1 MISSRL
7 WTRAKLLS
15 RAMVDLSKCFDMML
29 HDKLLEKLSVYG
41 IDSFWFIDYLY
52 EHTQQVQV
60 TNMLSVQHRGLRLE
74 KTVSEF
80 IRGDR

>member
-1 MISSRL
+1 
-7 WTRAKLLS
+7 
-15 RAMVDLSKCFDMML
+15 MVDLSKCYDMVL

-41 IDSFWFIDYLY
+41 IDSFWLIDYLD

-74 KTVSEF
+74 KTLSEF